1 MEIND
6 YLSNDTV
13 SEGVSY
19 PIFIL
24 KDVIP
29 IFIFS
34 VVQLTSYTLLMY

>member
-6 YLSNDTV
+6 YLGNDTV
-13 SEGVSY
+13 SEGVSHL
-19 PIFIL
+19 IFIL

>member
-6 YLSNDTV
+6 YLGNDTV

-19 PIFIL
+19 SIFIL